1 MQENLDA
8 AKLKIQNAE
17 EISLAA
23 EIRPCFFSDI

>member
-17 EISLAA
+17 EIPFAA
-23 EIRPCFFSDI
+23 EVRPCFSSDI

>member
-17 EISLAA
+17 EISFTA
-23 EIRPCFFSDI
+23 EVRFCFSSDI

>member
-17 EISLAA
+17 EISFAVIFPKENA
-23 EIRPCFFSDI
+23 